1 MGFDPKPAAA
11 VLAQAWRSGVQ
22 LAELPLAIRPRSID
36 EGYAVQDA
44 LIDAMAEP
52 TAGWKLGVGSPAA
65 MRQTGLGRPLVGR
78 VLGSCCHPSG
88 ASFALARGTAVT
100 VEFEIAF
107 VLARDVEPIAPIGA
121 PLDVVAEARI
131 AFEIVRSRYL
141 DRRAVGWP
149 SFAAD
154 SVGFAALVVGRPI
167 DIARIARVTEEVVVK
182 LDGDEAARGLQGDD
196 WSDPI
201 AGLAALLVHARERGV
216 TLRRGEIVSA
226 GAIARPFTVERDAR
240 LSATACG
247 VELHTHLMLT
257 ETPSR

>member
-1 MGFDPKPAAA
+1 VNDAATFDPAPAAA
-11 VLAQAWRSGVQ
+11 ALAHAWRSGVQ

-52 TAGWKLGVGSPAA
+52 TAGWKLGVGSPVA
-65 MRQTGLGRPLVGR
+65 MRQTGLGHPLVGR
-78 VLGSCCHPSG
+78 VLAPRCHASG
-88 ASFALARGTAVT
+88 ASFALARGTAIT
-100 VEFEIAF
+100 VEFE
-107 VLARDVEPIAPIGA
+107 
-121 PLDVVAEARI
+121 I

-154 SVGFAALVVGRPI
+154 SVGFAALAVGPPI
-167 DIARIARVTEEVVVK
+167 DVAQIARVTEEVVVT
-182 LDGDEAARGLQGDD
+182 LDGNEAARGLQGDE
-196 WSDPI
+196 WSDPL

-240 LSATACG
+240 LCATACG
-247 VELHTHLMLT
+247 VELHAHLLLI
-257 ETPSR
+257 ETSSR